1 MLAAQAAGG
10 GTRSIIMKSQSC
22 STPTPGTSGTST
34 QPCSS
39 IASIDWTARGYSH
52 PEVKPYAPGWSK
64 GEHTHPV
71 HILITVVAGRMGC
84 IIADQRFVIEPGDEL
99 FYPAHVVH
107 SARNLYDGT
116 SQTMEISRQ

>member
-1 MLAAQAAGG
+1 
-10 GTRSIIMKSQSC
+10 
-22 STPTPGTSGTST
+22 
-34 QPCSS
+34 
-39 IASIDWTARGYSH
+39 
-52 PEVKPYAPGWSK
+52 
-64 GEHTHPV
+64 
-71 HILITVVAGRMGC
+71 MGC